1 MTSLIAVVGATGKQG
16 GSVARSL
23 LTNTSFSVRAITRNP
38 DSEASQSLASLGA
51 EIFKADGFVSKE
63 MLAAFK
69 NVWGAFIN
77 LNSDDSIWKNATG
90 PTEFDVG
97 KIIIDAAA
105 KAGVQHIVYSS
116 GPPCTAMTNGQV
128 SMKAMDSKRQSSR
141 CLYGPRLT
149 THSEVQG
156 RAVRKAAWQIS
167 HCHASQCRVVSGEL
181 SDKGG
186 CSRLWRISL
195 FPR

>member
-23 LTNTSFSVRAITRNP
+23 LANTSFRVRAITRNP
-38 DSEASQSLASLGA
+38 DSETSQSLASLGT
-51 EIFKADGFVSKE
+51 ELFKADGFVRKE
-63 MLAAFK
+63 ILAAFK

-77 LNSDDSIWKNATG
+77 LNSDDSIWKNDAG
-90 PTEFDVG
+90 PTEFYLG

-105 KAGVQHIVYSS
+105 EAGVQHIVYSS

-128 SMKAMDSKRQSSR
+128 SMKAMDSKRRTSR
-141 CLYGPRLT
+141 YLYGLILT
-149 THSEVQG
+149 IPSEVQG

-167 HCHASQCRVVSGEL
+167 DCNASKCRVVPGEL
-181 SDKGG
+181 SNQGG
-186 CSRLWRISL
+186 CSSLRRISL